1 MKSSTENTKDNN
13 DTNNNKQVTIITVND
28 NDDSNS
34 NQLNEEEELATGIYI
49 STFLSLI
56 SIIIIDME
64 SFTFSHATLYLT
76 LLGDCY
82 YKLIMST
89 RNNNDI
95 ITIPNNNQSENIINK
110 AASFLNDEKCIE
122 EFSFRCMY
130 AYEKGLQYAD
140 ENLDITDSIRLF
152 CIVSYCRGLRDIQY
166 AASKARK
173 YAKKIFLKAC
183 GHNFQI
189 DKSSVELLQKL
200 RDMFLIDNNEENNN
214 LFYTTGILPEYS
226 VASSGFAY
234 DENINDEEESEDEG
248 DDDDTLESDDAE
260 EEGYNQDGAVSS
272 GRSPRKAKKNKE
284 KKKKRKGSKHLDPFS
299 MIELE
304 KASKHF
310 AYKLRRNAFLPTPIN
325 IEALPYG
332 PGMLEALQ
340 RIFRAYV
347 RGNSLA
353 GQLVGNSR
361 VELDGISLPV
371 GAFILNGPYLSWKG
385 FISIIL
391 DFNISSIPE
400 PKSSESKGFPDIKS
414 SEEETGVF
422 RSRPPA
428 PLNIEKTA
436 SLFIEA
442 CKSHHPSLTTPNF
455 IADYEE
461 MAKSYLADIDSWS
474 LVAKWKLL
482 EENKWDITAGLNFMQ
497 FLDLIGK
504 CGLIAYSTKRFQS
517 HLPRAEDKIRH
528 FLSAHLGLQD
538 KRKWLKIVQLKESL
552 ISKAIQ
558 AIADKVTV
566 NSKEPMKIKGDN

>member
-1 MKSSTENTKDNN
+1 
-13 DTNNNKQVTIITVND
+13 
-28 NDDSNS
+28 
-34 NQLNEEEELATGIYI
+34 
-49 STFLSLI
+49 
-56 SIIIIDME
+56 
-64 SFTFSHATLYLT
+64 
-76 LLGDCY
+76 
-82 YKLIMST
+82 MST
-89 RNNNDI
+89 RNNDDNSP
-95 ITIPNNNQSENIINK
+95 TTNMSNNNTIK
-110 AASFLNDEKCIE
+110 HLSFLNDDKCIE
-122 EFSFRCMY
+122 EFSNRCIH
-130 AYEKGLQYAD
+130 AYEKGIEYAD
-140 ENLDITDSIRLF
+140 ENLDITDPIRLF

-189 DKSSVELLQKL
+189 EKSSVELLQKL
-200 RDMFLIDNNEENNN
+200 RDMFLIDNNEENNKM
-214 LFYTTGILPEYS
+214 FYTTGIQPEYS

-234 DENINDEEESEDEG
+234 DENANDEEDSYDEEN
-248 DDDDTLESDDAE
+248 DDDTLESDEAE
-260 EEGYNQDGAVSS
+260 DENHEIERNG
-272 GRSPRKAKKNKE
+272 SPRKGKKNQKG
-284 KKKKRKGSKHLDPFS
+284 KKKKRKGSKHLDPFNL
-299 MIELE
+299 IELE
-304 KASKHF
+304 KAANHF
-310 AYKLRRNAFLPTPIN
+310 AYKLRRNAYLPTPIN

-332 PGMLEALQ
+332 TGMLEALQ

-391 DFNISSIPE
+391 DFNISSIPD
-400 PKSSESKGFPDIKS
+400 PKSADGKGFPEIKS

-422 RSRPPA
+422 KSRPPA
-428 PLNIEKTA
+428 PLNIQKTA

-442 CKSHHPSLTTPNF
+442 CKSHHPSLTTPSYLL
-455 IADYEE
+455 DYEE
-461 MAKSYLADIDSWS
+461 MAKSYLADIDSWG
-474 LVAKWKLL
+474 LVAKWTLL

-497 FLDLIGK
+497 FLDLVGK

-517 HLPRAEDKIRH
+517 HLPRAEDKVRH

-538 KRKWLKIVQLKESL
+538 KRKWLKIVQLKENL

-558 AIADKVTV
+558 AIADKVAIP
-566 NSKEPMKIKGDN
+566 NPKELKGKNENKGDPNN